1 MQGVVYYKIKLK
13 LNTLDVRVKP
23 GMSLNIDINTA
34 EKNDVIMIPNRAIKI
49 ENNKKFVDVLK
60 VDGITT
66 EKVFIETGLEGDEG
80 MVEVK
85 SGLKGG
91 EKVVTFQVTK

>member
-1 MQGVVYYKIKLK
+1 
-13 LNTLDVRVKP
+13 
-23 GMSLNIDINTA
+23 
-34 EKNDVIMIPNRAIKI
+34 MIPSRAIKI
-49 ENNKKFVDVLK
+49 ETNKKFVDVLK

-66 EKVFIETGLEGDEG
+66 EKKYITTGLEGDDG
-80 MVEVK
+80 MVEVT